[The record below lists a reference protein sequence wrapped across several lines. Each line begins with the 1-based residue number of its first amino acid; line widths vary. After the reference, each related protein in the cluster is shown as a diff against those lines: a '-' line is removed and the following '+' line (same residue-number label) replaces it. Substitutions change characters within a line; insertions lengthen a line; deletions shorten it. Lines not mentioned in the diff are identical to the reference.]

1 MEDIEVDKIL
11 FYAVVK
17 NVEIIGEAAYKLTPA
32 YCNAHPA
39 TPWKYIAG
47 MRHVL
52 VHDYYQI
59 SVKELWKTVCED
71 IPPLQSQVADYLAKT
86 NWQEWEKDE
95 GAIFDSAAHK
105 ALMQTAKRMLAKGY
119 DINSIVEVT
128 GLKADEIE
136 R

>member
-1 MEDIEVDKIL
+1 
-11 FYAVVK
+11 
-17 NVEIIGEAAYKLTPA
+17 
-32 YCNAHPA
+32 
-39 TPWKYIAG
+39 

-71 IPPLQSQVADYLAKT
+71 IPPLQSQIQDYLAKT

-95 GAIFDSAAHK
+95 EAISDSAAHK
-105 ALMQTAKRMLAKGY
+105 ALMQTAKRMLEKGY
-119 DINSIVEVT
+119 SIKSIVEVT
-128 GLKADEIE
+128 GLKADEID